1 MKGTRSR
8 DSALAL
14 AHKCLKLDED
24 QFGGRSVT
32 KFYWKNEN
40 RKNDAVRKRGR
51 DQLAQA
57 SQEREQAQVNLQGD
71 EKESKQFSEKEV
83 KNGKVMETR
92 KEPKEVQLPVK
103 LQVETGSREE
113 ESEVENV
120 TGMISSNLALLPLQF
135 MLFILIMN
143 IF

>member
-1 MKGTRSR
+1 M
-8 DSALAL
+8 ALAL

-120 TGMISSNLALLPLQF
+120 TGMISSNLALQF